1 MPWYTTLKVD
11 ADSASGKFKAYAMT
25 KQSKES
31 VAKDEAEQ
39 KAAILKEQ
47 AEQQWVKKTPA
58 YMLGNSG
65 KTSRTI
71 SQEQHIKGLEARGN
85 GFWIRNLLSAKEML
99 R

>member
-31 VAKDEAEQ
+31 VTKDEAEQ

-47 AEQQWVKKTPA
+47 AEQQ
-58 YMLGNSG
+58 
-65 KTSRTI
+65 
-71 SQEQHIKGLEARGN
+71 
-85 GFWIRNLLSAKEML
+85 
-99 R
+99 